1 MGTKQIYLALTK
13 LHGTFGVGLGLQLV
27 QLEFLPLR

>member
-13 LHGTFGVGLGLQLV
+13 LHGISGVGLGLQLA